1 MIGATVKK
9 VKEKKYNVHI
19 INLRQTI
26 DIHHGWY
33 KLTEKL
39 MNLLVWVQTS
49 LREVFSYVTVARK
62 TFLYA
67 SWDEIGFWFLSTCFS
82 SILYTHKKILAFFK
96 NFHLLQSIGKEVQE
110 VRK

>member
-1 MIGATVKK
+1 MIGASVKK

-39 MNLLVWVQTS
+39 MNLLILMNSEYKLAWGK
-49 LREVFSYVTVARK
+49 Y
-62 TFLYA
+62 FLM
-67 SWDEIGFWFLSTCFS
+67 
-82 SILYTHKKILAFFK
+82 
-96 NFHLLQSIGKEVQE
+96 
-110 VRK
+110 